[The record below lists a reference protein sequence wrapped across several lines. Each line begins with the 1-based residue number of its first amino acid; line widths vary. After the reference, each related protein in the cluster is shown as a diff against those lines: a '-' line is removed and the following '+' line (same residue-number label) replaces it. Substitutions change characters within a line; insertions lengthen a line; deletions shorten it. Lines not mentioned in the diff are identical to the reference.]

1 MADRVN
7 RRSVLTG
14 MGTLSLAGL
23 LSACTDDDGAGPD
36 DANGPTGADEA
47 GEAGE
52 AGETT
57 GTTSTRNTGAAGSA
71 TDDLFADSATCAL
84 TPEQIEGPFYVD
96 VDTVRGDL
104 RDDRE
109 GVLLNLALRVRDADT
124 CEPLPDAVVDLWH
137 CDAFGDYSAFDGS
150 GGAETTYLRGAQVT
164 DADGVVRFVTVYP
177 GWYPGRTPH
186 IHAKGHLDRSTR
198 LTTQLYFDD
207 DITDIVY
214 ARPPYDQRGAANTS
228 NEDDGIFDE
237 RLVLT
242 LRADGDGYLGV
253 MTFDVE
259 AL

>member
-1 MADRVN
+1 MANRVG
-7 RRSVLTG
+7 RRKLLTG

-23 LSACTDDDGAGPD
+23 LSACTDDDGASPSDG
-36 DANGPTGADEA
+36 NGTTGADEA
-47 GEAGE
+47 SEAGE
-52 AGETT
+52 AAA
-57 GTTSTRNTGAAGSA
+57 TTSTRDPAAVGSVA
-71 TDDLFADSATCAL
+71 DDLFADSATCSL
-84 TPEQIEGPFYVD
+84 TPEQIEGPFYFD
-96 VDTVRGDL
+96 VDTLREDL
-104 RDDRE
+104 REDRE

-124 CEPLPDAVVDLWH
+124 CEPLADAVVDLWH
-137 CDAFGDYSAFDGS
+137 CDAFGDYSAFDGAAE
-150 GGAETTYLRGAQVT
+150 GETTYLRGAQVT

-186 IHAKGHLDRSTR
+186 IHAKVHLDRSTR

-207 DITDIVY
+207 DITDTVY
-214 ARPPYDQRGAANTS
+214 TRPPYDQRGAANTS
-228 NEDDGIFDE
+228 NEDDGIFDN